1 MLNENVRITPAD
13 SANCQLAWTA
23 PAAHWASWVFVNG
36 RHVRGP
42 LVTGTAERV
51 VKVPLAADAVVSLE
65 IHDLP
70 SADIQV
76 DPVAPQPNT
85 RPTIQWLA
93 VPDAVRYRLYH
104 RALAQAEQR
113 IFDGPGREG
122 LERYEITC
130 PIVLGAGWHF
140 FRVEAVSA
148 YGQESTRQAWAY
160 FVMDVPKVPPLLRV
174 TAGSAGGLYNFALEN

>member
-23 PAAHWASWVFVNG
+23 PAGDWASWVFING

-42 LVTGTAERV
+42 LVTGMAERMV
-51 VKVPLAADAVVSLE
+51 RIPLAADDVVSLE
-65 IHDLP
+65 VHDLP
-70 SADIQV
+70 SAEIQV

-93 VPDAVRYRLYH
+93 VADAVRYRLYH
-104 RALAQAEQR
+104 RAYSQAEER
-113 IFDGPGREG
+113 IFDTPAREG

-130 PIVLGAGWHF
+130 PITLTAGWHF

-160 FVMDVPKVPPLLRV
+160 FVMDVPDVPPLLRV
-174 TAGSAGGLYNFALEN
+174 TAGSADGLYNFALEN

>member
-23 PAAHWASWVFVNG
+23 PAGDWASWVFING

-42 LVTGTAERV
+42 LVTGAPERM
-51 VKVPLAADAVVSLE
+51 VKVPLAAQTIVSLE
-65 IHDLP
+65 VHDLP
-70 SADIQV
+70 SAEVQV

-93 VPDAVRYRLYH
+93 VADAVRYRVYH
-104 RALAQAEQR
+104 RGYGQTEER
-113 IFDGPGREG
+113 IFDGPAREG

-130 PIVLGAGWHF
+130 PVTLVAGWHF

-160 FVMDVPKVPPLLRV
+160 FVMDVPDVPPLLRV
-174 TAGSAGGLYNFALEN
+174 TAGSADGLYNFALEN

>member
-13 SANCQLAWTA
+13 SANCQLTWTA

-42 LVTGTAERV
+42 LVTGAAERV

-148 YGQESTRQAWAY
+148 YGQQSTRQAWAY
-160 FVMDVPKVPPLLRV
+160 FVMDVPDVPPLLRV
-174 TAGSAGGLYNFALEN
+174 TAGSADGLYNFALEN